1 MSGEVRPL
9 PPKVVAALRE
19 GRLVDAIKVVREVES
34 LDLAGAK
41 ARIDAYLASDP
52 ALKKRLDERQRE
64 FRRRLIGW
72 VLAVDAIVLA
82 AVAAWWFSR

>member
-1 MSGEVRPL
+1 VAEPAAL
-9 PPKVVAALRE
+9 PARAAGALRE

-82 AVAAWWFSR
+82 AIAACWFSR